1 MRKRQKND
9 VTPSDVSTQ
18 ELISNPIARVL
29 ARFYPLFPSKRFAAA
44 LISRL
49 EGGQMLSSTLRRLLR
64 QHHGV
69 EVGAH
74 SYGGLL
80 VPGAADRMTS
90 IGRYASIGPN
100 VMRLGAAHPVEDLS
114 MHPYWYLARF
124 GYVGDD
130 ADVPRT
136 GVEIGDD
143 CWIGAN
149 TTILPGCRRIG
160 IGAVIGAG
168 SIVTHD
174 VADFAIVMGVPARQ
188 VRTRLSEPL
197 RSALLKVRPWLLP
210 PEGYREAMR
219 RIVD

>member
-1 MRKRQKND
+1 MGLQLGGA
-9 VTPSDVSTQ
+9 PASGAS
-18 ELISNPIARVL
+18 ELRSNPVARLL
-29 ARFYPLFPSKRFAAA
+29 ARLYPLFPSKRFAAA

-49 EGGQMLSSTLRRLLR
+49 EGGQMLSSTLRVVLGR
-64 QHHGV
+64 HHGV

-80 VPGAADRMTS
+80 VPGAADRKTT

-100 VMRLGAAHPVEDLS
+100 VMRLGAAHPMDDLS

-124 GYVGDD
+124 GYVGED
-130 ADVPRT
+130 ADVSRT
-136 GVEIGDD
+136 GIDIGDD

-149 TTILPGCRRIG
+149 TTILPGCQRIG

-174 VADFAIVMGVPARQ
+174 VPDFAIVMGVPARQ
-188 VRTRLSEPL
+188 VRTRLSEPV
-197 RSALLKVRPWLLP
+197 RAALLEARPWLLP
-210 PEGYREAMR
+210 PDGYRQAMR
-219 RIVD
+219 RIVS

>member
-1 MRKRQKND
+1 MGRSLNGLSDTHQ
-9 VTPSDVSTQ
+9 DVS
-18 ELISNPIARVL
+18 ELRSNPISRLL
-29 ARFYPLFPSKRFAAA
+29 ARLYPIFPSKRAAAA

-49 EGGQMLSSTLRRLLR
+49 EGGQMLSSTLRLVLS

-80 VPGAADRMTS
+80 VPGASDRKTV

-100 VMRLGAAHPVEDLS
+100 VMRLGAAHPMEDPS
-114 MHPYWYLARF
+114 MHPYWYLSRF
-124 GYVGDD
+124 GYVGRD

-136 GVEIGDD
+136 GIEIGDD

-168 SIVTHD
+168 SIVTRD
-174 VADFAIVMGVPARQ
+174 VADFAVVMGVPARQ
-188 VRTRLSEPL
+188 VKIRLSEPV
-197 RSALLKVRPWLLP
+197 RAALMKERPWLLP
-210 PEGYREAMR
+210 PDEYRQAVL
-219 RIVD
+219 RIVG